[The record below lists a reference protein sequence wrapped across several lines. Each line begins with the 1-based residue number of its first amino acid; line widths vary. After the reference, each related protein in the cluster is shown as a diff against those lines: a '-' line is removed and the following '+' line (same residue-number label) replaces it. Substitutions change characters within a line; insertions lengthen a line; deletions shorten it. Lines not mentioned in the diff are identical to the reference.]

1 MLKGDF
7 HIHTSFSYDAFS
19 SPKEIVN
26 QALKVGLDILCIT
39 DHSETKGAVEVLRFS
54 FDKKLIVIPGIE
66 IKSKDG
72 DILGINIKKKIP
84 DGLSGKKTIKEIK
97 RAGGIAIIAHPYG
110 LPPAQK
116 LKENLEFADGFE
128 IFNASLFKF
137 ANKKAKRL
145 QKIFPQ
151 KVTTAGSDAHFPKFL
166 GKGGLLFDGEN
177 LDEKKILEKILK
189 KEVKIF
195 GKEYTLFEKIEDHF
209 KKGIVKIKNALSK
222 KRKI

>member
-7 HIHTSFSYDAFS
+7 HIHTSFSYDAFFP
-19 SPKEIVN
+19 PKEIVK
-26 QALKVGLDILCIT
+26 QALKIGLNILCIT
-39 DHSETKGAVEVLRFS
+39 DHNEIKGAVEVLKYAFY
-54 FDKKLIVIPGIE
+54 KKLIVIPGIE

-84 DGLSGKKTIKEIK
+84 SGLSGKETIKKIK
-97 RAGGIAIIAHPYG
+97 KAGGIAIIAHPYG
-110 LPPAQK
+110 LPPAK
-116 LKENLEFADGFE
+116 RLKENLELADGFE

-137 ANKKAKRL
+137 ANKKAKKL

-151 KVTTAGSDAHFPKFL
+151 KAITAGSDAHFSKFL
-166 GKGGLLFDGEN
+166 GRGGVLFEGEN

-195 GKEYTLFEKIEDHF
+195 GKEYSLFEKIEDHL
-209 KKGIVKIKNALSK
+209 KRATVKIKNALSK

>member
-7 HIHTSFSYDAFS
+7 HIHTSFSYDASS
-19 SPKEIVN
+19 SPKEIVK
-26 QALKVGLDILCIT
+26 QALKIGLNILCIT
-39 DHSETKGAVEVLRFS
+39 DHNETKGAVEVLKYA

-84 DGLSGKKTIKEIK
+84 SGLSGKETIKKIK
-97 RAGGIAIIAHPYG
+97 KAGGIAIIAHPYG
-110 LPPAQK
+110 LPPAK
-116 LKENLEFADGFE
+116 RLKENLELADGFE

-145 QKIFPQ
+145 QKNFSQ
-151 KVTTAGSDAHFPKFL
+151 KAITAGSDAHFPKFL
-166 GKGGLLFDGEN
+166 GRGKLLFEGEN

-189 KEVKIF
+189 KEVKIS
-195 GKEYTLFEKIEDHF
+195 GREYTLFEKIEDHF
-209 KKGIVKIKNALSK
+209 KRTAVKVKNALSK